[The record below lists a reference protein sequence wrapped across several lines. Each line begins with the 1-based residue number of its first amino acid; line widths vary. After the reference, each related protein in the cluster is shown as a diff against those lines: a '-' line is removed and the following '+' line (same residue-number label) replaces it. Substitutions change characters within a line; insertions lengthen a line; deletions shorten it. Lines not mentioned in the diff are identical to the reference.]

1 MLRYLS
7 VLALA
12 LLFSSCN
19 SNKSNANSCYYD
31 DGSKK
36 PIVVL
41 APMLDSTSYDV
52 PWSLSE
58 EFSLAIKT
66 DLEKKGSFYFMPEMN
81 FEVSLREN
89 PFGNNL
95 NWVKQN
101 FKPSEFV
108 VFVELV
114 EHEDV
119 PVAKTVKD
127 PSSIPAFRKN
137 AANLNMAARIRIVDI
152 RKDEPVIVLQE
163 MIKNSYYMANTI
175 DEVDYTVT
183 TWGSEK
189 YQNTP
194 MEIAHRELIGMIKE
208 RISEYIQLAK
218 TR

>member
-1 MLRYLS
+1 MLRYLPI
-7 VLALA
+7 LALA

-19 SNKSNANSCYYD
+19 SNKSCSNSCFYD

-58 EFSLAIKT
+58 EFSLAIKA
-66 DLEKKGSFYFMPEMN
+66 DLKKKGSFYFMPEMDTHN
-81 FEVSLREN
+81 LREN
-89 PFGNNL
+89 PFGSSL
-95 NWVKQN
+95 SWVKKN
-101 FKPSEFV
+101 YKPSEFV
-108 VFVELV
+108 VFIELV

-119 PVAKTVKD
+119 SVAKETAD
-127 PSSIPAFRKN
+127 PSSISASRKN
-137 AANLNMAARIRIVDI
+137 AANLNMSVRLRIIDI
-152 RKDEPVIVLQE
+152 RKDEPMIVLQE

-175 DEVDYTVT
+175 DVVDYTVH
-183 TWGSEK
+183 TWGSEN

-194 MEIAHRELIGMIKE
+194 MEIAHRELIDMIQE
-208 RISEYIQLAK
+208 RISEYVQLAK